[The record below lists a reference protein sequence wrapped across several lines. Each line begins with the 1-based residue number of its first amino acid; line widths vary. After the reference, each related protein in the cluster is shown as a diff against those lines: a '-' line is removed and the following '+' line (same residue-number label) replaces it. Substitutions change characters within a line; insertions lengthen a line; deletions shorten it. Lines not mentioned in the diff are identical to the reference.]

1 MPSINYLFKFDI
13 FRMLYKRDYLMFN
26 IINFGILSF
35 FMFLFAI
42 VEAAVTPNP
51 SFPTV
56 TAKAYILQDF
66 ESGQVIAELH
76 SDYLLPPASIT
87 KLMTAYVVLQE
98 LKMGRISLAEEVLIS
113 DKAWRMIGSRSFIE
127 VNTKVS
133 VEVLLRGMI
142 TQSGNDSAV
151 ALAEH
156 IAGSEE
162 TFTRM
167 MNEYAQNL
175 GMVNTNYQNSTGL
188 PNPNHYTT
196 ARNISTLSSA
206 IIRNFPDYYK
216 WYAEKKFT
224 YNNIVQ
230 YNRNK
235 LLWRDKSVDGLKTGH
250 TEEAGYCLAA
260 SAKRNNMRLISV
272 VLGALS
278 ENARAQEAQKLM
290 NYGFRFFE
298 THALYRTYENITSTK
313 IWKGADKNINL
324 GLKRNLSVT
333 VPRGRYKELVI
344 NIDINDA
351 IISPIIQGSKLGVIE
366 IYLGDNLITQR
377 SLISL
382 HAIENGHWWR
392 CLIDAFLILIWN

>member
-1 MPSINYLFKFDI
+1 MV
-13 FRMLYKRDYLMFN
+13 N

-35 FMFLFAI
+35 LIFIFTT
-42 VEAAVTPNP
+42 VEAVVTPNP
-51 SFPTV
+51 SAPTV
-56 TAKAYILQDF
+56 AAKSYILQDF
-66 ESGQVIAELH
+66 ESGQVIAELNP
-76 SDYLLPPASIT
+76 DYLLPPASIT

-98 LKMGRISLAEEVLIS
+98 LKMGNIGLADEVLIS
-113 DKAWRMIGSRSFIE
+113 EKAWRMVGSRSFIE
-127 VNTKVS
+127 VNTKVP
-133 VEVLLRGMI
+133 VEALLRGMI

-167 MNEYAQNL
+167 MNQYADNL
-175 GMVNTNYQNSTGL
+175 GMVNTNYHNSTGL
-188 PNPNHYTT
+188 PDPNHYTT

-206 IIRNFPDYYK
+206 IIRDFPDYYK
-216 WYAEKKFT
+216 WYSEKKFT

-260 SAKRNNMRLISV
+260 SAKRGDMRLISV
-272 VLGALS
+272 VLGTRS

-298 THALYRTYENITSTK
+298 THALYRTYERITSTK
-313 IWKGADKNINL
+313 IWKGDDNGLDL
-324 GLKRNLSVT
+324 GLQRTLSVT
-333 VPRGRYKELVI
+333 VPRGRYKELIVNL
-344 NIDINDA
+344 NIKN
-351 IISPIIQGSKLGVIE
+351 PIIAPIMQGWQLGVIK

-377 SLISL
+377 PLIAL
-382 HAIENGHWWR
+382 QDIENGSWWR
-392 CLIDAFLILIWN
+392 CLIDAFLMIIWD

>member
-1 MPSINYLFKFDI
+1 MIYE
-13 FRMLYKRDYLMFN
+13 RGYLMVN

-35 FMFLFAI
+35 LIFIFTT
-42 VEAAVTPNP
+42 VEAVVTPNP
-51 SFPTV
+51 SAPTV
-56 TAKAYILQDF
+56 AAKSYILQDF
-66 ESGQVIAELH
+66 ESGQVIAELNP
-76 SDYLLPPASIT
+76 DYLLPPASIT

-98 LKMGRISLAEEVLIS
+98 LKMGNIGLADEVLIS
-113 DKAWRMIGSRSFIE
+113 EKAWRMVGSRSFIE
-127 VNTKVS
+127 VNTKVP
-133 VEVLLRGMI
+133 VEALLRGMI

-167 MNEYAQNL
+167 MNQYADNL
-175 GMVNTNYQNSTGL
+175 GMVNTNYHNSTGL
-188 PNPNHYTT
+188 PDPNHYTT

-206 IIRNFPDYYK
+206 IIRDFPDYYK
-216 WYAEKKFT
+216 WYSEKKFT

-260 SAKRNNMRLISV
+260 SAKRGDMRLISV
-272 VLGALS
+272 VLGTRS

-298 THALYRTYENITSTK
+298 THALYRTYERITSTK
-313 IWKGADKNINL
+313 IWKGDDNGLDL
-324 GLKRNLSVT
+324 GLQRTLSVT
-333 VPRGRYKELVI
+333 VPRGRYKELIVNL
-344 NIDINDA
+344 NIKN
-351 IISPIIQGSKLGVIE
+351 PIIAPIMQGWQLGVIK

-377 SLISL
+377 PLIAL
-382 HAIENGHWWR
+382 QDIENGSWWR
-392 CLIDAFLILIWN
+392 CLIDAFLMIIWD